1 MRYNDNTETAQER
14 LQSEG
19 AEQLEGETAK
29 AGFQEETAPEPSEA
43 DPFGLDQI
51 MQKEDASK

>member
-1 MRYNDNTETAQER
+1 MRFNDNAEIAQER

-29 AGFQEETAPEPSEA
+29 AEILDGPAPEPSEA

-51 MQKEDASK
+51 MQKEDTSK